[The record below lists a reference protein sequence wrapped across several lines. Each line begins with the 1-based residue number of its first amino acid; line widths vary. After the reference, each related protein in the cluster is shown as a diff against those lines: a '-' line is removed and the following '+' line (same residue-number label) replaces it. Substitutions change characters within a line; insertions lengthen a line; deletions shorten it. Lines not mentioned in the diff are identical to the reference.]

1 MEIQLKVRRKMPQSH
16 SLDELKEV
24 VFAIPYEE
32 KVEIKTTTR
41 DLTVDLLELVAEFLK
56 AKHHYQVVVVR
67 GVGSEPDSDG
77 NYISMFYV
85 VGKGHE
91 GKLSRPTTAY

>member
-1 MEIQLKVRRKMPQSH
+1 MPIELKIRKKMPQSH
-16 SLDELKEV
+16 SLDELKQV
-24 VFAIPYEE
+24 IFAVPYDD

-56 AKHHYQVVVVR
+56 AKHNYQVVVVR

-77 NYISMFYV
+77 NWVSIFYV

-91 GKLSRPTTAY
+91 GKLSRSTTTY